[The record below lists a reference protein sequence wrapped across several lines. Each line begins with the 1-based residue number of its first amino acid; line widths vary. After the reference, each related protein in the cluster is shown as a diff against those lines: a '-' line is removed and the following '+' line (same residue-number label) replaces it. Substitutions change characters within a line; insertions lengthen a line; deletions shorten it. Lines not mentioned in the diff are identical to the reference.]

1 MGITV
6 HRLRTGRLADTCIGC
21 RLSGGVSLVAII
33 VVFPS
38 KDNAVSIRNLLVRYG
53 MDVAGVCTTG
63 AKALQYADTA
73 EDGIVVCG
81 YKMKDMMYTEL
92 REYLPEGFEML
103 LVASPEKWDGDD
115 TDGVVCLPMPLKVYD
130 LMNTMDMLVK
140 TLKQRRKRRKEERKI
155 RSPGQ
160 KKVIA
165 MAKELLMNR
174 NHMSEE
180 EAHRYLQK
188 CSMESGTNM
197 AETAE
202 MVLSVMAE

>member
-1 MGITV
+1 M
-6 HRLRTGRLADTCIGC
+6 IG
-21 RLSGGVSLVAII
+21 II

-53 MDVAGVCTTG
+53 MDVTGVCTTG

-73 EDGIVVCG
+73 DEGIVVCG
-81 YKMKDMMYTEL
+81 YKLKDMMYTEL
-92 REYLPEGFEML
+92 REYLPEDFEML
-103 LVASPEKWDGDD
+103 LVASPEKWAGND
-115 TDGVVCLPMPLKVYD
+115 TDKVMCLPMPLKVYD
-130 LMNTMDMLVK
+130 LVSTVDMLVK
-140 TLKQRRKRRKEERKI
+140 TVERRQKRRKEERKI
-155 RSPGQ
+155 RSPVQ
-160 KKVIA
+160 KKAIT

-202 MVLSVMAE
+202 MVLSVMSE